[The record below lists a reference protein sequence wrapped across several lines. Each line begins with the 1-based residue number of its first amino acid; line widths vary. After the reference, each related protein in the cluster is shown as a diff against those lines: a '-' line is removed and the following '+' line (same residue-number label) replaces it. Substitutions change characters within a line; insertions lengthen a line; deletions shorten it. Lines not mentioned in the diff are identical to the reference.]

1 MDGTSL
7 LPSLHPW
14 GRCRSCTPAAGP
26 NKSCCAHLSL
36 FHHSTCFSAA
46 TINTSGGIKLVSAE
60 KFFTSVTMTVIGTAD
75 ISCTTTSGY
84 PLKKTR
90 QIIVNTMHHQ
100 IYYPLQQS
108 LTVSPLEDTRVLP
121 LLNVTFIYLHSQL
134 CYLVIFFSKN
144 IKNIPTVL
152 TTCTQLALWHYPGGR
167 HKDHSP
173 SLN

>member
-108 LTVSPLEDTRVLP
+108 LTVSPLEAMRVLP
-121 LLNVTFIYLHSQL
+121 LLNFTS
-134 CYLVIFFSKN
+134 
-144 IKNIPTVL
+144 T
-152 TTCTQLALWHYPGGR
+152 LALSVTLLGDFLQQKHQ
-167 HKDHSP
+167 KHS
-173 SLN
+173 NCTHHMHTTNIVT